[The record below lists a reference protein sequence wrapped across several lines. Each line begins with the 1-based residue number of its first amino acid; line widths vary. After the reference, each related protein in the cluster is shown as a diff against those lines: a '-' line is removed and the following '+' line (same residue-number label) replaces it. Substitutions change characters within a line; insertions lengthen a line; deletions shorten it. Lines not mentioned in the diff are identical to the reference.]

1 MKILF
6 NNYLNSET
14 ESKDIVTVTCAT
26 CGSILEITD
35 NDLYGKS
42 SVLCPCCKRMFEVD
56 VDELFLVTTK
66 NVSYPKHFTVVNA
79 NVNKNIKLLTDEEI
93 NQEIKK
99 GIKFLQEN
107 SDREYHFISYGEMF
121 LVILKFEEDGEYL
134 VVVTKDFSEAFVNI
148 MGDKK

>member
-1 MKILF
+1 MKILV
-6 NNYLNSET
+6 NNYLKNEV
-14 ESKDIVTVTCAT
+14 ENKNIVTVTCGV
-26 CGSILEITD
+26 CGSVLEITD
-35 NDLYGKS
+35 NDLYGQNT
-42 SVLCPCCKRMFEVD
+42 VLCPCCKRMFEVN

-79 NVNKNIKLLTDEEI
+79 NANKNIKLLTDEEI
-93 NQEIKK
+93 NQEIKE

-107 SDREYHFISYGEMF
+107 SDREYYFISYGEMF
-121 LVILKFEEDGEYL
+121 LVILNFEEDGEYM